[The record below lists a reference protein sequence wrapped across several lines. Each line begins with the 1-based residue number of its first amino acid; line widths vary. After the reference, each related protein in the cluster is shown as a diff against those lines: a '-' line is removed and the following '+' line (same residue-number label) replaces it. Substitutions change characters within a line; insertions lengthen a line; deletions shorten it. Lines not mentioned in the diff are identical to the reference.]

1 MAGDR
6 RVGYAAPD
14 EPPDDEGA
22 TGMICPRCGTEN
34 AAGDAFCGN
43 CGAFLEFAIEEA
55 AEPAGPSEA
64 ATAGTS
70 EPAVPSAETLAGTA
84 AMPPPA
90 SAPAPAPPPS
100 AGATGTVPAAAA
112 AATAPPAAPGG
123 PTCPACGRANPAG
136 RTFCISCGERL
147 PSVGGAGGGRATG
160 RAPAAAAV
168 PSTPVGG
175 ASQPPT
181 PATTPAPPA
190 RPAWDFPT
198 APVPTPAT
206 PPAGVPPADAREG
219 RSRLPLIGAAVV
231 ALALI
236 GGGAFVVL
244 GGGIGGG
251 PRASSL
257 PSAPATGA
265 AGDVSPSAEPSPEPT
280 TAATEAPPSAS
291 PTEAPTVVP
300 TIPPG
305 PSVGIKI
312 TGAKASSQLKAER
325 APKLVFDGSPATTWK
340 SASGKFLGA
349 WLEVRF
355 APAAITRIQIWTG
368 WQKSEPLFFGN
379 HRPQNVTVSFDGG
392 DPVPL
397 TLQDVM
403 GAQRVDIPPKLGIV
417 HATRL
422 RITIADVYPARA
434 TTAKDSPTTEVA
446 ISEIRLFGIPVTP

>member
-22 TGMICPRCGTEN
+22 TGMICPKCGTEN

-64 ATAGTS
+64 ATA
-70 EPAVPSAETLAGTA
+70 PALA
-84 AMPPPA
+84 
-90 SAPAPAPPPS
+90 APAPAAPPSAPPPS
-100 AGATGTVPAAAA
+100 AGATGTVPAAGTAA
-112 AATAPPAAPGG
+112 AAPPAVPGG

-147 PSVGGAGGGRATG
+147 PSAGGAAGGPATG
-160 RAPAAAAV
+160 RAPAAAPATGGAAAAAAV
-168 PSTPVGG
+168 PPTPAGG
-175 ASQPPT
+175 PSQPPAG
-181 PATTPAPPA
+181 ATTPAPPP

-206 PPAGVPPADAREG
+206 APAGAPPAGARDG

-231 ALALI
+231 ALALV

-251 PRASSL
+251 PPASSL

-305 PSVGIKI
+305 PSVGVKI

-355 APAAITRIQIWTG
+355 APAAITRIQLWTG

-403 GAQRVDIPPKLGIV
+403 GAQRVDIPPELGIV